1 MTHPPSPLHRDS
13 QPRHLVRPRWVWGGL
28 LLALIGAGTLGLGL
42 IVLSATVSVVGAT
55 VLLLGATASLR
66 GGVLYD
72 AVPNLAVRREFR
84 QVREGDVH
92 PGTAPGDTLPTTA
105 ARRDT
110 AETNRSTRS
119 REAAA
124 LHHGDVR
131 WAPVAGWILL
141 VVTIVLTASQWEL
154 VAPTVTGRANSF
166 RDTGLAILLGVTGLR
181 TGPCARTSWHRSNYR
196 RSRRTGPR
204 PRRAVGRT
212 RPRWNRRRR
221 SHQWVCRH
229 PLRTICLLVTHP
241 ERTSLA
247 EVVALPVT
255 RVDQITCWWVWL
267 SSSVVAQGFWVR
279 PLGPAW
285 QWFAV
290 KATYL
295 DVEDL
300 ERDLV
305 VQCDRPEYS
314 PAAIWK
320 HLADESR
327 LAVEL
332 AARDDT
338 PSSPADRVRNRQPD
352 SCI

>member
-13 QPRHLVRPRWVWGGL
+13 QARHLVRPRWVWGGL

-72 AVPNLAVRREFR
+72 AVPNLAVRREFH

-141 VVTIVLTASQWEL
+141 VVTIALTASQWEL

-166 RDTGLAILLGVTGLR
+166 RDTGLAILLGLTGLR
-181 TGPCARTSWHRSNYR
+181 TALAPGRHGIAATTAVLAGLGLVLGGLLAGHDHAGIAVVEVTSGCVAILCA
-196 RSRRTGPR
+196 
-204 PRRAVGRT
+204 
-212 RPRWNRRRR
+212 
-221 SHQWVCRH
+221 
-229 PLRTICLLVTHP
+229 
-241 ERTSLA
+241 
-247 EVVALPVT
+247 
-255 RVDQITCWWVWL
+255 L
-267 SSSVVAQGFWVR
+267 SA
-279 PLGPAW
+279 
-285 QWFAV
+285 
-290 KATYL
+290 YL
-295 DVEDL
+295 
-300 ERDLV
+300 
-305 VQCDRPEYS
+305 S
-314 PAAIWK
+314 P
-320 HLADESR
+320 
-327 LAVEL
+327 
-332 AARDDT
+332 T
-338 PSSPADRVRNRQPD
+338 PSEPR
-352 SCI
+352 